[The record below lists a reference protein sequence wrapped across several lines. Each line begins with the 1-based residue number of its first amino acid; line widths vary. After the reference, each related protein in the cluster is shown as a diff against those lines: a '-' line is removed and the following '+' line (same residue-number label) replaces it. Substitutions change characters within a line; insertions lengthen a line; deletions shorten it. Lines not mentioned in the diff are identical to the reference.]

1 MSRSHT
7 RIAVTVTMALAL
19 GLRAPVTAQDVRVA
33 LTTDSA
39 RVGDLVGVA
48 VQIDLPPTTILILPD
63 TLELAQDLE
72 NAARKQV
79 RVDSLANGSLRY
91 LITYPITAWRPG
103 TFQLASI
110 AATLTERGAQRTLD
124 VQMPALNILS
134 VLPPDTTNIEAKP
147 PRDVWG
153 ASRIWWPIIL
163 IALLVLAAAAALYWW
178 WRRRKRRAA
187 ELPAAPAV
195 PAVLPREWILRELE
209 RVERSGTIERGDFRR
224 YYIELSDVLRRYVA
238 MIDGYWGADL
248 TTGELDR
255 ALARAGADGST
266 LISLLNRADLVKFA
280 RHDVGANQARSDLS
294 TARQWAG
301 SFEKPVALAEAA

>member
-1 MSRSHT
+1 MSRT
-7 RIAVTVTMALAL
+7 PLRIAAGLAMAFAL
-19 GLRAPVTAQDVRVA
+19 CVHVPAAAQDVRVA

-48 VQIDLPPTTILILPD
+48 VQIDLPPTTTLILPD
-63 TLELAQDLE
+63 TLELGEDLE

-103 TFQLASI
+103 TFQLSSI

-124 VQMPALNILS
+124 VQMPALNVLS
-134 VLPPDTTNIEAKP
+134 VLPADTANIEAKP

-178 WRRRKRRAA
+178 WRRRNRRAA
-187 ELPAAPAV
+187 ELPAAPAA
-195 PAVLPREWILRELE
+195 PAVLPREWVLRELD
-209 RVERSGTIERGDFRR
+209 RVERSGAIERGDFRR

-248 TTGELDR
+248 TTAELDR
-255 ALARAGADGST
+255 VLARSGADGSA

-280 RHDVGANQARSDLS
+280 RHDVGANQARSDLGA
-294 TARQWAG
+294 ARQWAG